1 MQWGLRQRKKG
12 GYYGG
17 WLDGKT
23 KTVGVADR
31 AGHVRKLN
39 CGCFWVVLKYLA
51 RVPCRREVGGC
62 VEGGFDGGIDGEVT

>member
-1 MQWGLRQRKKG
+1 MVA
-12 GYYGG
+12 G
-17 WLDGKT
+17 WMGKT

-39 CGCFWVVLKYLA
+39 CFWVVLKYLA